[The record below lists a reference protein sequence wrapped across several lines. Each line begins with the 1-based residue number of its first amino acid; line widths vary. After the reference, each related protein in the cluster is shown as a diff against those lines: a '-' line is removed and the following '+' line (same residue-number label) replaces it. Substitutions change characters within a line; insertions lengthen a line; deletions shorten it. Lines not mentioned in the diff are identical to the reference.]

1 MTTTDTTD
9 DEQGAPLFAVNNP
22 PKFYGLVLALVCVTV
37 LLALGRVDSGAGLGI
52 IGTIVGYC
60 AGNGIAARRGEPV
73 EPAVSARP
81 KVKD

>member
-1 MTTTDTTD
+1 MTTTDPTD
-9 DEQGAPLFAVNNP
+9 DQRPTLGLAVNNP
-22 PKFYGLVLALVCVTV
+22 PKFYGLALALVCVTV
-37 LLALGRVDSGAGLGI
+37 LLAIGRVDSGAGLGV

-81 KVKD
+81 KAKD